1 MNHDEWAIAWPTKPK
16 KQLSAESAE
25 IAELTAQFLA
35 AGGKITYCDQGAVAV
50 EEIKH
55 TDNEKQQIATQKSV
69 ATRKGQM
76 TAKQRR
82 FYDSIKRVALGG
94 KFNVR
99 ELAESMRDTSYTE
112 AKDMCKSLMAKYL
125 VTLDGDN
132 GELL

>member
-1 MNHDEWAIAWPTKPK
+1 MNSESWAM
-16 KQLSAESAE
+16 ESCNIRAKAQEQAE
-25 IAELTAQFLA
+25 IAELTKQFLA
-35 AGGKITYCDQGAVAV
+35 AGGKIQRYTPDSRAV
-50 EEIKH
+50 EDVKN
-55 TDNEKQQIATQKSV
+55 TDDAKQKIATARSV

-82 FYDSIKRVALGG
+82 FYDSIKRIALGG
-94 KFNVR
+94 KFNIR

>member
-1 MNHDEWAIAWPTKPK
+1 MNPEAWAM
-16 KQLSAESAE
+16 ESCNIRAKAQEQAE

-35 AGGKITYCDQGAVAV
+35 AGGKIQRYTPDCRAVV
-50 EEIKH
+50 DESE
-55 TDNEKQQIATQKSV
+55 
-69 ATRKGQM
+69 
-76 TAKQRR
+76 KQRR
-82 FYDSIKRVALGG
+82 QKIAQDRSRITQQGKLTPKQQRFFDAIKRIAVDG
-94 KFNVR
+94 KFNIR

>member
-1 MNHDEWAIAWPTKPK
+1 MNPDTW
-16 KQLSAESAE
+16 SMESFNTRAKAQEQAE

-35 AGGKITYCDQGAVAV
+35 AGGTIKQYTPDSRAIEDV
-50 EEIKH
+50 KH
-55 TDNEKQQIATQKSV
+55 TDDAKQKIATARSV

-82 FYDSIKRVALGG
+82 FFDAIKRVALGG

-99 ELAESMRDTSYTE
+99 ELAESMRDTSYSE
-112 AKDMCKSLMAKYL
+112 AKDMCKSLMAKHL